1 MTWQDSSKDAE
12 PKQIGPYAIDGTLG
26 RGGMGVVYLAR
37 DPKLGREIALKVLP
51 PHLATDPE
59 ALARFT
65 REAQMLA
72 TINHPNIATI
82 HSLEEDNGVHFLT
95 MEHIH
100 GETLAEIVRGE
111 PLPLEEALPYFQ
123 QIAKGLEAA
132 HKKGLIHR
140 DLKPLNIMV
149 TADGLAKIL
158 DFGLAKS
165 NLIPDNISI
174 AQEVVRG
181 TPGYMSPE
189 QLRGEEVDQRA
200 DNWAYGCI
208 LYECLTGVQAFAG
221 NTPSD
226 KIAATLRGEPDWE
239 LLRDHTNDAAFDLV
253 RHLLHTDPT
262 HRLGMISLARRE
274 VEEMVAHRALP
285 SGITTARREAQEVG
299 AGNLP
304 VQLASFVG
312 RETNL
317 EEIGALL
324 TTTRLVTLTGAGGSG
339 KTRLGIERGRASA
352 GLFPD
357 GVWLVELAPLS
368 DPGLVVEAVNSALK
382 VKEDGHDSPQDAL
395 RSFLS
400 KRNAL
405 IILDNCEHVVRAAAE
420 LTADVLSASP
430 DVRFLATSREGLG
443 VPGETIYH
451 VPPLGLPG
459 NGSDPAALNKS
470 EAVRLFVDR
479 ARSVSPSF
487 ELTNEN
493 SPCVARICNY
503 LGGIPLALELAA
515 ARVKLLPVREIA
527 DRLDE
532 SFRLLTGG
540 SKTSLPRHQTLRKM
554 IDWSYELLTEEERRA
569 LGRLSV
575 FSGGWTMDAAEAVVS
590 DDTIEEWE
598 VLELLSNLVDKS
610 LVELDEKGARLSGR
624 MRYRMLETMRQYSLE
639 KLQESGEEIAIRKS
653 HARYVTALTAEAA
666 PGFLEKKQDL
676 WFHRMDFE
684 IGNIRSAIDFSLG
697 PDGNSA
703 SALAIVADLGRYWA
717 VRSAWYE
724 NQSVMQRVLRAPGNE
739 TQTSERARALNWAG
753 NSHYWIGEYETAREM
768 FDEALVIFEKLDDR
782 KGIAA
787 CYGNAGHLKNGI
799 GDIEGAIASYQKQ
812 LALREE
818 LHDRRGVASALLF
831 IGNAYRRL
839 ERYDKAREAL
849 GKSLAIQQELEDWH
863 YISVLHSMIATIEL
877 MEGNL
882 AEARRGFKTSLVLYN
897 RTGNKWGIANCKNQ
911 TGLCDLLEGDRAA
924 ARELLLESLTI
935 RENLNDPWSIAE
947 SLISASFYASRQG
960 LIREYYVLSGA
971 GENIRARLR
980 DARTESD
987 TAILRRFQDGL
998 EGKAT
1003 EEEAGRWQAEG
1014 RALDEEDSILM
1025 ARRILTSP

>member
-1 MTWQDSSKDAE
+1 MTWQPSKDDTA
-12 PKQIGPYAIDGTLG
+12 PKRIGPYAIEATLG

-51 PHLATDPE
+51 SHLATDPE

-82 HSLEEDNGVHFLT
+82 HSLEEDDGVHFLT
-95 MEHIH
+95 MEHIR

-140 DLKPLNIMV
+140 DLKPFNIMV
-149 TADGLAKIL
+149 TAEGLTKIL

-165 NLIPDNISI
+165 NMVQDDISI

-208 LYECLTGVQAFAG
+208 LYECLTGKQAFAG

-226 KIAATLRGEPDWE
+226 KIAATLRGEPDWD
-239 LLRDHTNDAAFDLV
+239 LLREHASDAAYDLI

-262 HRLGMISLARRE
+262 HRMGMISLARRE
-274 VEEMVAHRALP
+274 VEEMVARQALP
-285 SGITTARREAQEVG
+285 SGITTARREAQEEG

-312 RETNL
+312 RRTNL
-317 EEIGALL
+317 DEIGTLL
-324 TTTRLVTLTGAGGSG
+324 AKSRLVTLTGAGGSG

-352 GLFPD
+352 SAFPD
-357 GVWLVELAPLS
+357 GVWLVELAPLAE
-368 DPGLVVEAVNSALK
+368 PGLVVDAVNSALG
-382 VKEDGHDSPQDAL
+382 VSEDGHDSPGDAL
-395 RSFLS
+395 RSFLA
-400 KRNAL
+400 KRNTL

-420 LTADVLSASP
+420 LTADVLRASP

-459 NGSDPAALNKS
+459 NGNDPAALGES
-470 EAVRLFVDR
+470 EAVQLFLDR
-479 ARSVSPSF
+479 AQSVSPSF
-487 ELTNEN
+487 ELTSEN

-515 ARVKLLPVREIA
+515 ARVKILPVREIA

-540 SKTSLPRHQTLRKM
+540 SKTALPRHQTLRKL
-554 IDWSYELLTEEERRA
+554 IDWSYELLTEEERRT
-569 LGRLSV
+569 LERLSV
-575 FSGGWTMDAAEAVVS
+575 FSSGWTMDAAEAVVA
-590 DDTIEEWE
+590 DDTIEDWE

-639 KLQESGEEIAIRKS
+639 KLRERGEETAIRRA
-653 HARYVTALTAEAA
+653 HARCFKTLAAEAA
-666 PGFLEKKQDL
+666 PEFLGKKQDL

-684 IGNIRSAIDFSLG
+684 KGNMRNAIDFALG
-697 PDGNSA
+697 PDGSPRD
-703 SALAIVADLGRYWA
+703 ALAIVADLGRYYA
-717 VRSAWYE
+717 VRSAWHENMSLYE
-724 NQSVMQRVLRAPGNE
+724 RVLGAPGNGE
-739 TQTSERARALNWAG
+739 PTTERARALNWAG
-753 NSHYWIGEYETAREM
+753 NALYWIGEYDRAKGM
-768 FDEALVIFEKLDDR
+768 FDEALAIFEELGDR

-787 CYGNAGHLKNGI
+787 CYGNAGHLRNGT
-799 GDIEGAIASYQKQ
+799 GDIEGAIAFYEKQ

-818 LHDRRGVASALLF
+818 LQDRRGVASALLF
-831 IGNAYRRL
+831 LGNTYRRL
-839 ERYDKAREAL
+839 ERFDAAREAL
-849 GKSLAIQQELEDWH
+849 TKSMVIHREHEDLH
-863 YISVLHSMIATIEL
+863 YISVLHSMIGAIEL
-877 MEGNL
+877 LEGDVP
-882 AEARRGFKTSLVLYN
+882 EARRRFQESLVLYEK
-897 RTGNKWGIANCKNQ
+897 TGNKWGISNCLNQ
-911 TGLCDLLEGDRAA
+911 TGLCDLLEEHYDE
-924 ARELLLESLTI
+924 ARTRFLESLAI
-935 RENLNDPWSIAE
+935 RKTLNDPWSMSE
-947 SLISASFYASRQG
+947 SFLSAGWYAARRG
-960 LIREYYVLSGA
+960 KFREFHVLTGA
-971 GENIRARLR
+971 GEEMRSRLR
-980 DARTESD
+980 NARTDHDSPFARKFREEVAGQASQEEVD
-987 TAILRRFQDGL
+987 RWRREGVGL
-998 EGKAT
+998 GEDEAALL
-1003 EEEAGRWQAEG
+1003 AGRLLEA
-1014 RALDEEDSILM
+1014 
-1025 ARRILTSP
+1025 